1 MKTASPS
8 PTESPRLV
16 KMSALARLS
25 GVPAATIK
33 HYLREGLIPR
43 SLTKTSRNMAV
54 YDPGLADR
62 IKRIKVLQR
71 EHFLPLRVIKSVLDG
86 GPTEAD
92 DAATA
97 AAIERTL
104 TTMTGGE
111 ARTER
116 EVLAAGASADEL
128 RFFEGIGV
136 VRPTRQGD
144 ERVFSAEDVALLRVL
159 GAARRAGIT
168 PEMLPA
174 EIVATYMR
182 AIRDLVKVELELF
195 RVGVVPRAGADLA
208 SLTAAATRLSEEL
221 VVLVRRKLLLP
232 TLQRLVEEQTAQPPE
247 SSPKKRARA
256 PREKKVRR

>member
-1 MKTASPS
+1 MKATPSLPAPAASP
-8 PTESPRLV
+8 V

-54 YDPGLADR
+54 YDPALAER
-62 IKRIKVLQR
+62 IKRIKTLQR

-86 GPTEAD
+86 GPSAAD

-104 TTMTGGE
+104 TSMTGGE

-116 EVLAAGASADEL
+116 ELLAGGASPDEL
-128 RFFEGIGV
+128 RFFESIRV
-136 VRPTRQGD
+136 VRPTRRGD
-144 ERVFSAEDVALLRVL
+144 ERVFAAEDVALLRVL

-174 EIVATYMR
+174 GIVATYMR
-182 AIRDLVKVELELF
+182 AIQDLVKVELELF
-195 RVGVVPRAGADLA
+195 RVGVVPHAGADLA
-208 SLTAAATRLSEEL
+208 SLTSAATRLSEEL

-232 TLQRLVEEQTAQPPE
+232 TLQRLVDERTKKPAET
-247 SSPKKRARA
+247 PKKRART